1 MKRQFGTTAWQVAP
15 LGLALRAARTALICG
30 EFGSTI
36 ERMLGEALAT
46 GCELLWLDIPP
57 ARDDIAFGNAAAP
70 FDSATADLWKWLGA
84 AVRTAR
90 ASDHVITAA
99 ALAPITAGP
108 LEVAFPVEFV
118 QRRVEQVLTAS
129 GLDVVPLVQLQVA
142 ANHARSDRYWGELH
156 AALQRLS
163 REGKVMHWGV
173 AVAPPPR
180 QPVRRPERER
190 QSDHDEFIDDFP
202 DLLRDDI
209 FVALAVPFHL
219 FGQSAARWLA
229 TTTELKRAVLA
240 QEPLCRG
247 ALAGEI
253 GATTKFH
260 RFDPRAQR
268 WTSDDLHRMAIAV
281 ARLAQSAKQL
291 PPAVNSCDEA
301 RAVVGQWQQARSR
314 NEGIEPA
321 TTSVLELALRFVLS
335 AAPLHAV
342 VGARTAEQWRAALMA
357 ADSRPL
363 PANLQQALA
372 QA

>member
-209 FVALAVPFHL
+209 FFALAVLTFLPSTRSSHPWC
-219 FGQSAARWLA
+219 SACSPTACNSARQRWPTHRACAICRRCSAGITLVLRKPRAMLA
-229 TTTELKRAVLA
+229 TIRK
-240 QEPLCRG
+240 
-247 ALAGEI
+247 
-253 GATTKFH
+253 
-260 RFDPRAQR
+260 
-268 WTSDDLHRMAIAV
+268 
-281 ARLAQSAKQL
+281 
-291 PPAVNSCDEA
+291 SCSTA
-301 RAVVGQWQQARSR
+301 ASSR
-314 NEGIEPA
+314 IC
-321 TTSVLELALRFVLS
+321 
-335 AAPLHAV
+335 APLRKLLTIFYGYILGCV
-342 VGARTAEQWRAALMA
+342 RVMMK
-357 ADSRPL
+357 
-363 PANLQQALA
+363 
-372 QA
+372 

>member
-1 MKRQFGTTAWQVAP
+1 MKRQFGSTQWHIAP

-70 FDSATADLWKWLGA
+70 FDSATADVWKWVGA

-90 ASDHVITAA
+90 AADHVITAA
-99 ALAPITAGP
+99 ALAPITTGA

-118 QRRVEQVLTAS
+118 QRRVEQVLTATE
-129 GLDVVPLVQLQVA
+129 LDAVPLVQLQVA
-142 ANHARSDRYWGELH
+142 AQHTRADRYWGELQ
-156 AALQRLS
+156 AALQRMT
-163 REGKVMHWGV
+163 REGKVMHWGL

-180 QPVRRPERER
+180 QPVRRPDRER
-190 QSDHDEFIDDFP
+190 QSDHDEFVDDFP
-202 DLLRDDI
+202 DLLRDDV
-209 FVALAVPFHL
+209 FAALTVPFHL
-219 FGQSAARWLA
+219 FGQSAARWLPA
-229 TTTELKRAVLA
+229 TTELKRAVIA

-247 ALAGEI
+247 ALVGEI

-268 WTSDDLHRMAIAV
+268 WSSDDLHRMAIAV

-314 NEGIEPA
+314 NEGIEPE
-321 TTSVLELALRFVLS
+321 TTSVLELALRFVIS
-335 AAPLHAV
+335 AAPLHTV
-342 VGARTAEQWRAALMA
+342 VGARTAEQWRAALIA
-357 ADSRPL
+357 ADPRPL
-363 PANLQQALA
+363 PVNLQQALVLA
-372 QA
+372 

>member
-1 MKRQFGTTAWQVAP
+1 VKRQFGSTQWHIAP

-70 FDSATADLWKWLGA
+70 FDSATADVWKWVGA

-90 ASDHVITAA
+90 AADHVITAA
-99 ALAPITAGP
+99 ALAPITTGA

-118 QRRVEQVLTAS
+118 QRRVEQVLTATE
-129 GLDVVPLVQLQVA
+129 LDAVPLVQLQVA
-142 ANHARSDRYWGELH
+142 AHHTRADRYWGELQ
-156 AALQRLS
+156 AALQRMT
-163 REGKVMHWGV
+163 REGKVMHWGL

-180 QPVRRPERER
+180 QPVRRPDRER
-190 QSDHDEFIDDFP
+190 QSDHDEFVDDFP
-202 DLLRDDI
+202 DLLRDDV
-209 FVALAVPFHL
+209 FAALTVPFHL
-219 FGQSAARWLA
+219 FGQSAARWLPA
-229 TTTELKRAVLA
+229 TTELKRAVIA

-247 ALAGEI
+247 ALVGEI

-268 WTSDDLHRMAIAV
+268 WSSDDLHRMAIAV

-314 NEGIEPA
+314 NEGIEPE
-321 TTSVLELALRFVLS
+321 TTSVLELALRFVIS
-335 AAPLHAV
+335 AAPLHTV
-342 VGARTAEQWRAALMA
+342 VGARTAEQWRAALIA
-357 ADSRPL
+357 ADPRPL
-363 PANLQQALA
+363 PVNLQQALVLA
-372 QA
+372 

>member
-1 MKRQFGTTAWQVAP
+1 VKRQFGSTQWHIAP

-70 FDSATADLWKWLGA
+70 FDSATADVWKWVGA

-90 ASDHVITAA
+90 AADHVITTAS
-99 ALAPITAGP
+99 LAPITAGA

-118 QRRVEQVLTAS
+118 QRRVEQVLTATE
-129 GLDVVPLVQLQVA
+129 LDAVPLVQLQVA
-142 ANHARSDRYWGELH
+142 AHHTRADRYWGELQ
-156 AALQRLS
+156 AALQRMT
-163 REGKVMHWGV
+163 REGKVMHWGL

-180 QPVRRPERER
+180 QPVRRPDRER
-190 QSDHDEFIDDFP
+190 QSDHDEFVDDFP
-202 DLLRDDI
+202 DLLRDDV
-209 FVALAVPFHL
+209 FAALTVPFHL
-219 FGQSAARWLA
+219 FGQSAARWLPA
-229 TTTELKRAVLA
+229 TTELKRAVIA

-247 ALAGEI
+247 ALVGEI

-268 WTSDDLHRMAIAV
+268 WSSDDLHRMAIAV

-314 NEGIEPA
+314 NEGIEPE
-321 TTSVLELALRFVLS
+321 TTSVLELALRFVIS
-335 AAPLHAV
+335 AAPLHTV
-342 VGARTAEQWRAALMA
+342 VGARTAEQWRAALIA
-357 ADSRPL
+357 ADPRPL
-363 PANLQQALA
+363 PVNLQQALVLA
-372 QA
+372 